1 MRYIKYGLIIIAV
14 LILLVLIL
22 FFRPEPAS
30 MLKSS
35 LYEHSY
41 IAGTVKTRYLWERP
55 VTTIISSIPGGKSSI
70 PGVPFFLKPFIP
82 PTAELYVLKN
92 AEGGGWAA
100 AIDLGWRSRLFRK
113 IHGIIM
119 NQMQYRGFG
128 AIEGKSIL
136 RTPAGIRIIVYQDKG
151 TLFIGEGERVV
162 KSIMY
167 PPQGQGMGMNVKSS
181 DGLIS
186 QISDKRDMA
195 YLLFVNN
202 DKEFSGVIEGMEQ
215 EKGFQVLPSVNSLRG
230 GTIKIRRPSGSTL
243 IAELS
248 LLINDNGDIAA
259 VENDLSY
266 LSDLIDRFLS
276 TNNLKVDKTI
286 NKENGNITAQVMIH
300 PVGGPK

>member
-1 MRYIKYGLIIIAV
+1 MRYIKYGLIFLAV

-30 MLKSS
+30 LLKSD

-41 IAGTVKTRYLWERP
+41 IAGTFKTRYLLERP

-70 PGVPFFLKPFIP
+70 PGVPFFFKPLIP

-92 AEGGGWAA
+92 VEGGGWAA
-100 AIDLGWRSRLFRK
+100 AIDLGWRSRLFRR

-136 RTPAGIRIIVYQDKG
+136 RTPTGVKIIVYQDKG
-151 TLFIGEGERVV
+151 TLFIGEGEHVV

-167 PPQGQGMGMNVKSS
+167 PAQGGSVKSS
-181 DGLIS
+181 VGLSS
-186 QISDKRDMA
+186 QVSDKRDMA

-202 DKEFSGVIEGMEQ
+202 DKEFSKVIEGMEQ
-215 EKGFQVLPSVNSLRG
+215 EKGFQILPSVNSLRG
-230 GTIKIRRPSGSTL
+230 GTIKIRRPTGSTL

-248 LLINDNGDIAA
+248 LLINDNGDITG
-259 VENDLSY
+259 VENDLGY
-266 LSDLIDRFLS
+266 LADLIDRILS

>member
-30 MLKSS
+30 MLKSN

-128 AIEGKSIL
+128 AIEGTSIL
-136 RTPAGIRIIVYQDKG
+136 RTPAGIRIVVYQDKG

-167 PPQGQGMGMNVKSS
+167 PVQGQGANINVKSS

-195 YLLFVNN
+195 YLLFINN

-266 LSDLIDRFLS
+266 LTDLIDRIIS